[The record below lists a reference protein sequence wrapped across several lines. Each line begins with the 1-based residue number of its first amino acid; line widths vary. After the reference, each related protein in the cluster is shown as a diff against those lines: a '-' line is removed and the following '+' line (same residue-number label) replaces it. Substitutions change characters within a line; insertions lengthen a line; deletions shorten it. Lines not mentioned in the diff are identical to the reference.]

1 MAVVTKTVK
10 YFLLTGTA
18 GLYKIAF
25 ENKKLYG
32 T

>member
-10 YFLLTGTA
+10 NFLTGTA